1 MDLQRKGLG
10 RGIASLIPVRQES
23 VPITSEVES
32 SIISGGLFSVPI
44 ESIIPNPY
52 QPRKFF
58 DEEKIEELAASIREK
73 GVLQPLIVTHKEN
86 QYEII
91 SGERRFRA
99 AKLIGLTE
107 IPVIIRDAEP
117 KEVLELAIIENVQ
130 REDLDPIE
138 EASAYQE
145 LVEQFG
151 YTQEE
156 VALKV
161 GKDRATV
168 SNTLRLMKLP
178 TKVKELLQSGRLSEG
193 HARALLGMPE
203 IEKQIYFAG
212 RVVEEGWSVR
222 ELELRIKSKR
232 VLGLKKGIRQSMSL
246 PPALIYILD
255 ELRRKLG
262 TQVKIIP
269 SGNHGKILI
278 EYYSELDL
286 DRIYHTLTK

>member
-10 RGIASLIPVRQES
+10 RGIASLIPVRQEM
-23 VPITSEVES
+23 VPAVSDRES
-32 SIISGGLFSVPI
+32 NTASKGFLFVPI
-44 ESIIPNPY
+44 ENIVPNPY

-58 DEEKIEELAASIREK
+58 DEEKIEELADSIREK
-73 GVLQPLIVTHKEN
+73 GVLQPLIVTRQEN
-86 QYEII
+86 HYEII

-107 IPVIIRDAEP
+107 IPVIVRDAEP

-145 LVEQFG
+145 LIEQFG
-151 YTQEE
+151 YTQED
-156 VALKV
+156 VALKI
-161 GKDRATV
+161 GKDRATI
-168 SNTLRLMKLP
+168 SNTLRLIKLP
-178 TKVKELLQSGRLSEG
+178 AKIKELLQSGRLSEG

-203 IEKQIYFAG
+203 IEKQIYFAE

-222 ELELRIKSKR
+222 ELESRIKSKR
-232 VLGLKKGIRQSMSL
+232 VLGLKKGIRQSLSL

-269 SGNHGKILI
+269 SGNRGKILI